1 MMSMDAIHV
10 YVEKGGEHDKV
21 GGNTPPKIDDYL
33 GTVHESQCRAKT
45 PLYIDD
51 KKDKECGVM
60 EERITQ

>member
-33 GTVHESQCRAKT
+33 GTVHES
-45 PLYIDD
+45 
-51 KKDKECGVM
+51 
-60 EERITQ
+60 